1 MCKHKTRKP
10 NVEDTKKTRKRPWSI
25 STIPNIHKCNRN
37 KYVRRQSI
45 TTLSVNRSKA
55 HTIRL
60 LFTEMNTTVELNSRL
75 PVAETCGNAFHQRI
89 EHRRRRRPRATGLL
103 FRCIHSTW
111 RPRVMPSPLM
121 RHILFLNKQ
130 STTYMNSPNK
140 TASVTSE
147 TLKFSSV

>member
-1 MCKHKTRKP
+1 MYYKKHLAQFVLYHK
-10 NVEDTKKTRKRPWSI
+10 
-25 STIPNIHKCNRN
+25 IHIFNRN
-37 KYVRRQSI
+37 KCVYKPLQHWPK
-45 TTLSVNRSKA
+45 RSKA
-55 HTIRL
+55 HTIRF
-60 LFTEMNTTVELNSRL
+60 LFTEMNTTVEPNSCL

-130 STTYMNSPNK
+130 STAYTNSPNK
-140 TASVTSE
+140 IANVTSE
-147 TLKFSSV
+147 TYKNSSV